1 MLSSMRE
8 EGGPPGLL
16 GIVRVSDGAP
26 IVWRAKWGGVGA
38 AEEGREEEEAK
49 WRSGGC
55 REGGFRDGCH
65 KGGHWMRRGEV
76 AKRGSVQ
83 GAQDMVGDVA
93 MGWHQLGKVG
103 GAYVQEVLWQGHA
116 KPVWEL
122 VRYPL
127 QVRDRLWVWVIWR
140 VMR

>member
-26 IVWRAKWGGVGA
+26 IVWRAKWG
-38 AEEGREEEEAK
+38 
-49 WRSGGC
+49 
-55 REGGFRDGCH
+55 
-65 KGGHWMRRGEV
+65 
-76 AKRGSVQ
+76 SVQ
-83 GAQDMVGDVA
+83 GAQDMVGGHVA

-103 GAYVQEVLWQGHA
+103 GASVQEVLWQGHA
-116 KPVWEL
+116 RPVWEL

-127 QVRDRLWVWVIWR
+127 QVRDHLWVRVI
-140 VMR
+140 